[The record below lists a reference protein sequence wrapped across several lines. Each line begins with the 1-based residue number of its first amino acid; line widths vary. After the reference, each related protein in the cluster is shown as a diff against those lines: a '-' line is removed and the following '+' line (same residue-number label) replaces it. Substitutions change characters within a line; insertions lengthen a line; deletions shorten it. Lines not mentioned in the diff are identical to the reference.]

1 MGIGVCSGIVYV
13 HQGWGIMYSASR
25 ALREAGAGKSSEK
38 CHLNL
43 QNERSPSEKTGKSR
57 PKAAV
62 DTWRIS

>member
-1 MGIGVCSGIVYV
+1 MKEVRV
-13 HQGWGIMYSASR
+13 A
-25 ALREAGAGKSSEK
+25 EAGKSSEK

-43 QNERSPSEKTGKSR
+43 QDERSPSEKTGKSR